1 MAQYRVKRR
10 KALAEKQKTLE
21 KIKSLGPLKLTIE
34 LEDCM
39 KPIPV
44 ETYLE
49 TFCESLEVEPQPS
62 FCELLDDSL
71 TDLDLGD
78 PPVWYEWLDDLL
90 DDLSTDGDLSFDNN
104 INDLSSNDLSKDS
117 DLSSSFCD
125 LSFEEWIECQTD
137 SSFDLED
144 FVS

>member
-1 MAQYRVKRR
+1 M
-10 KALAEKQKTLE
+10 
-21 KIKSLGPLKLTIE
+21 KSLGPLKLTIE

-39 KPIPV
+39 KRANIPV

-78 PPVWYEWLDDLL
+78 PPVWEQWLDDLL
-90 DDLSTDGDLSFDNN
+90 DDLSMDSDLSSSSFC
-104 INDLSSNDLSKDS
+104 DLSSNDLSMDS

-137 SSFDLED
+137 PSFDLDD

>member
-1 MAQYRVKRR
+1 
-10 KALAEKQKTLE
+10 
-21 KIKSLGPLKLTIE
+21 
-34 LEDCM
+34 M

-78 PPVWYEWLDDLL
+78 PLVWEQWLDDLL
-90 DDLSTDGDLSFDNN
+90 DDLSMDS
-104 INDLSSNDLSKDS
+104 DLSSNDLSSDLSSNDLSMDS
-117 DLSSSFCD
+117 DLSSSSSFCD